1 MANKKNNAI
10 REPMSW
16 RIFNVFNII
25 FMCATMLVMFYPVW
39 HVLMASFSNSGML
52 MKNTR
57 LLLKPAGFSWSA
69 YEYVVTNPM
78 IPIGYRNTLIIV
90 VVGTAINLLMTM
102 LSAYFLSRK
111 NQTVTKAAM
120 IFVMITMF
128 FSGGMIPG
136 FLNIKD
142 LGIYDTLW
150 ALMLPTAVSVFNTII
165 LRTAFMGV
173 PDSLEESATIDGAG
187 DLTILFRI
195 YVPLSGAV
203 LAVLVLYY
211 GVGHWNSWFNAM
223 LYLQNRKL
231 QPLQLVLR
239 QILIQN
245 DVSDMIQQS
254 TDEEQIAE
262 TIKYA
267 VIVVATVPIL
277 SIYPFLQR
285 YFVQGV
291 LVGAVKG

>member
-1 MANKKNNAI
+1 MAKKKGNVI

-16 RIFNVFNII
+16 RIFNVLNIV
-25 FMCATMLVMFYPVW
+25 FMCFIMVVMFYPVW

-52 MKNTR
+52 MKNTG
-57 LLLKPAGFSWSA
+57 LLIKPAGFSWSA
-69 YEYVVTNPM
+69 YKYVVTNPM
-78 IPIGYRNTLIIV
+78 IPIGYKNTLIIV
-90 VVGTAINLLMTM
+90 VVGTSINLLMTM

-111 NQTVTKAAM
+111 DQTITKAAM

-165 LRTAFMGV
+165 LRTAFMGI
-173 PDSLEESATIDGAG
+173 PDSLEESAWIDGAG

-245 DVSDMIQQS
+245 DVSDMLQQS
-254 TDEEQIAE
+254 TDEEQLAE